1 MPGEI
6 LVPMG
11 GTAESVVALPTA
23 LTLAQALDAGLHL
36 VCVLQAPSGPLP
48 GTANVLGAGQ
58 AAAAVRSRVDW
69 TLTRVADEVK
79 AAGLQSRSSVLEG
92 GEVAGLLLGQARER
106 DTRMVVMASRPR
118 SAMERSLLGS
128 VADRLIR
135 KAETPVVVVP
145 VRNHPEHHALAHA
158 TELGSGLVG
167 AALRAAR
174 PVRRILIPID
184 DSPHA
189 LRALNALGPIARAA
203 EEVIL
208 LHVLVPAILTR
219 IVEPSA
225 ADDRSSLSSLGR
237 YMREACDR
245 LEGIAEQLRV
255 SIPAVR
261 RVVVAADDAA
271 AAITAAARSRGVDLI
286 AMSTRGEGGLKRAV
300 AGSTASQVLRNAA
313 IRVLLVARR

>member
-203 EEVIL
+203 DEVIL
-208 LHVLVPAILTR
+208 LHVVVTATLTR

-225 ADDRSSLSSLGR
+225 ADDRSSLGR
-237 YMREACDR
+237 HMREACDR